1 MKIPIII
8 LLLIAS
14 YIAACSYISHD
25 GRSAFK
31 NVKIGDTE
39 ATVIR
44 LFGYPS
50 VRHKQGTSFSLYDSR
65 LCEGS
70 CVERLWFENRLA
82 GPGIEA
88 WTVELDSSGRVIDK
102 GYYLFP

>member
-8 LLLIAS
+8 LLLITS
-14 YIAACSYISHD
+14 YIAACSYIHYD
-25 GRSAFK
+25 GKSAFK

-44 LFGYPS
+44 LFGSPS
-50 VRHKQGTSFSLYDSR
+50 VRHKQGISYPLYASR
-65 LCEGS
+65 PCEGN
-70 CVERLWFENRLA
+70 CVERLWFENKMA

-88 WTVELDSSGRVIDK
+88 WTVELDSTGRVIDK